1 MNNLKIDE
9 LFTMICE
16 VLDEHLSHPLSNT
29 NATINRNEAR
39 EA

>member
-16 VLDEHLSHPLSNT
+16 VLDEHLTHPLTNTSN
-29 NATINRNEAR
+29 TINRNEVH
-39 EA
+39 ES

>member
-16 VLDEHLSHPLSNT
+16 VLDEHLSHPLANT
-29 NATINRNEAR
+29 NTAINRSEVIEA
-39 EA
+39 

>member
-1 MNNLKIDE
+1 MNSLKIDE

-16 VLDEHLSHPLSNT
+16 VLDEHLSNPLANIT
-29 NATINRNEAR
+29 TTTNRNEVH

>member
-16 VLDEHLSHPLSNT
+16 VLDEHITQIYTESST
-29 NATINRNEAR
+29 KKYKR
-39 EA
+39 EGFDL